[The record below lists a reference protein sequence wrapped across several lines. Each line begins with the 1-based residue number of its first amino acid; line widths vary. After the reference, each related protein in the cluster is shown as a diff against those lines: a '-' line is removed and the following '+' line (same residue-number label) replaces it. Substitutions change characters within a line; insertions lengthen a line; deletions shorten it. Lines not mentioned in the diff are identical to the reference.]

1 MAYLLNAAVSGT
13 CTHGG
18 SAMPVAGNPR
28 VKVAGSPVLTV
39 ASQLAISG
47 CPNNVSGSPV
57 PCVLATFA
65 SGATRVK
72 VMGQPVLL
80 DTSTPTNVPTGAS
93 TTLIEPQARV
103 KGI

>member
-1 MAYLLNAAVSGT
+1 MAYLLDEAVTGT

-18 SAMPVAGNPR
+18 SAMPIVGNPR
-28 VKVAGSPVLTV
+28 VKLAGKPVLTV

-47 CPNNVSGSPV
+47 CPNNVGGSPV

-72 VMGQPVLL
+72 VMGMAVLL
-80 DTSTPTNVPTGAS
+80 DTSTPSNVPTGAS
-93 TTLIEPQARV
+93 TTLTEPQARV